1 MGRLKL
7 GTGKDIGMNTTQG
20 LTRKNVLQVKNYSAQ
35 CMSQETP
42 SLKLAIRQL
51 SGKEAAS
58 PVRSQKGRWSLTP
71 LVMLPISTK
80 GRRVITNLTQKFGTT
95 SMPMHTPVWFGMS
108 MESKRIA
115 ILRMDSKF
123 PPKWC
128 QKVNC
133 TPQATRKRTPTQSWA
148 R

>member
-7 GTGKDIGMNTTQG
+7 RTGKDIGMNTTQG

-35 CMSQETP
+35 CISQETA
-42 SLKLAIRQL
+42 SSKLAIRQL
-51 SGKEAAS
+51 RGKEAAS

-71 LVMLPISTK
+71 LVKQPISIK
-80 GRRVITNLTQKFGTT
+80 GRRLIMNSTKKFGTP
-95 SMPMHTPVWFGMS
+95 SMPIHTVEWFGMS
-108 MESKRIA
+108 MEAKRIA